1 MSDSDDLSDVFGDP
15 GNFVI
20 EGVLQWIM
28 HQEMS
33 QEEEIYQV
41 SLVPITESGDMRTQQ
56 TPPCEQT
63 LSQQKRRMVNT
74 VAITKSADMRTLPQQ
89 EKRRVRWCYKKF
101 SIYSSKLQ
109 RNFESP
115 LWAEG
120 ILEVLSDFIIGLG
133 AQPMTIDLAEKLAID
148 CNNKRKE
155 NGSRGEEITAR
166 QAQQWIWNERKRGKP
181 SAASS
186 SMDLEWKK
194 ATENQ
199 MTFNSCKKTSRFG
212 MKSAVSWWS
221 RRRALL
227 MNEGRNSLY
236 PASTKRLCVF
246 SDCEKMARWCNF
258 SSKHS
263 HC

>member
-1 MSDSDDLSDVFGDP
+1 VAAMSDSDDLSDVFGDP

-41 SLVPITESGDMRTQQ
+41 NLVPITESGDMRTQQ
-56 TPPCEQT
+56 TPPSGQTLHQLASRTLTTVPITKRVDMRTQQTPPSGQTLHQLASRTLTTVTITKSVDMRTEQT
-63 LSQQKRRMVNT
+63 LPQHARRTLT
-74 VAITKSADMRTLPQQ
+74 VPITKSADMRTLPQQ
-89 EKRRVRWCYKKF
+89 EKRRVRRCYKKF

-109 RNFESP
+109 RNLESP

-155 NGSRGEEITAR
+155 KGSRGEEITAR

-181 SAASS
+181 RAASS
-186 SMDLEWKK
+186 SMDLE
-194 ATENQ
+194 
-199 MTFNSCKKTSRFG
+199 
-212 MKSAVSWWS
+212 
-221 RRRALL
+221 
-227 MNEGRNSLY
+227 
-236 PASTKRLCVF
+236 
-246 SDCEKMARWCNF
+246 
-258 SSKHS
+258 
-263 HC
+263 